1 VRRGPC
7 YARGVQPICPL
18 LALGADHR
26 TVVDSPDRGHRCHA
40 EAVASVVER
49 SYQQRVCLSEGFAR
63 CDRYLEHSAR
73 LGDPRNRYSQ
83 GLTATRLVIPGEPAW
98 AVAAANRR
106 HMRRSQLA
114 GIAAALAIVGAGAL
128 TMVTGALPAGL
139 ALLGSPAPPSETP
152 LPTVPSPSPS
162 PSTAPTATPVTPTPT
177 PTVAPTATPSV
188 APTAAPTPAATP
200 RRTYVVVQGDTLGA
214 IAARFGTTPNAIA
227 AANGIADP
235 NVINPGQVL
244 VIP

>member
-7 YARGVQPICPL
+7 YARVVQPICPL

-40 EAVASVVER
+40 EAIPAVVER

-73 LGDPRNRYSQ
+73 LGDPRNRYSH
-83 GLTATRLVIPGEPAW
+83 GLTATRLLIPGEPAW

-106 HMRRSQLA
+106 HLRRSQLA
-114 GIAAALAIVGAGAL
+114 GFAAVLAILAAGGVAVVSGAI
-128 TMVTGALPAGL
+128 PAGL
-139 ALLGSPAPPSETP
+139 ALLGSPAPRATP
-152 LPTVPSPSPS
+152 IPAGPSPSPS
-162 PSTAPTATPVTPTPT
+162 RTAAPT
-177 PTVAPTATPSV
+177 PTVAPTTTPPEPTPRPTV
-188 APTAAPTPAATP
+188 APTPTAAPTAAQ
-200 RRTYVVVQGDTLGA
+200 RTYVVVEGDTLGA

-235 NVINPGQVL
+235 NQINPGQVL